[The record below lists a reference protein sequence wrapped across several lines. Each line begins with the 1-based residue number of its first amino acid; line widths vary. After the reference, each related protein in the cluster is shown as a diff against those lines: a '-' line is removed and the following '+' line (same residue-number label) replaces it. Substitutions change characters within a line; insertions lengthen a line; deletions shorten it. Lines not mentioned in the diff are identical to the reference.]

1 MFFSSSDEQTIA
13 YVNKKKKTISKDQ
26 VVKIIE
32 MYYDKD
38 IEIEIIIVDKD
49 GFISFTTYFKYLGS
63 FISFILNNDY
73 DVNERTKKANR
84 IMGILTFL
92 GRKII

>member
-32 MYYDKD
+32 IYYDKD
-38 IEIEIIIVDKD
+38 IEIEVR
-49 GFISFTTYFKYLGS
+49 FISFTTYFKYLGS

-84 IMGILTFL
+84 SMGALTFL

>member
-1 MFFSSSDEQTIA
+1 
-13 YVNKKKKTISKDQ
+13 
-26 VVKIIE
+26 
-32 MYYDKD
+32 MYYDRD
-38 IEIEIIIVDKD
+38 IEIEDIIVDKD

-63 FISFILNNDY
+63 FIYFILNNDY

-84 IMGILTFL
+84 SMGALTFL